1 MKNVCEEYKLNGSEY
16 PPQSLSYAALI
27 ACNHWSVTAGNRQ
40 ADRHTR
46 TCTHTCSQLYRISGV
61 ATPCTHTCSQ
71 LYRISGVATPRSVIT
86 CNIIYASQ
94 STLLL
99 HLVLATLP
107 IEFLTFKISNPVHS
121 GGRSSVGHA
130 IKAPPPMGPSFVR
143 TPPQLNSLSQ
153 FLFCFVFR
161 FFPLLV

>member
-1 MKNVCEEYKLNGSEY
+1 MQPLI
-16 PPQSLSYAALI
+16 SYS
-27 ACNHWSVTAGNRQ
+27 WKQTGRQ
-40 ADRHTR
+40 
-46 TCTHTCSQLYRISGV
+46 THTYMH
-61 ATPCTHTCSQ
+61 THMQSALPYLWCGYAMHTHMQSALPYLWC
-71 LYRISGVATPRSVIT
+71 G
-86 CNIIYASQ
+86 YASKCNYLQ
-94 STLLL
+94 YICLAISTLLL